1 MVRYRYKYKNYLV
14 FFHRFVVIGVMLFIL
29 LTTMTVSYSQE
40 ENPTGNQIPEAV
52 SKIDGTPVILG
63 DKTLFIIKKNVGSF
77 SPQERSQAVTNRIET
92 IANDPSIRI
101 NGLKV
106 LDEQDT
112 TNIVLGEKLI
122 FTLTDNDAKAAG
134 KSRQELAQE
143 YVQII
148 DDSISKY
155 REERSL
161 NNILKGFLYSFLSTL
176 GLFIFL
182 KIFNHIFPKIITR
195 VQNWRGIRIPAIR
208 IQDIELLPASR
219 VSNIVTRVVKLLRLI
234 LILGVIYVYV
244 SLVLSFFPWTR
255 QLSSRL
261 ISYFLVTIY
270 QGWLAFAAYFPN
282 LFALGLIFFVT
293 YYVLKIIRPIF
304 TELRNGNISFPG
316 FYPDW
321 AEPTYKLVF
330 FLIIALAFVLAFPYL
345 PGFGSPA
352 FQGISVFLGILFSL
366 GSTAVVAN
374 VVAGTILIYTR
385 AFQIGDRIKIGD
397 AIGDIVEK
405 TLLVTRIRTIKNV
418 IITIPNGTV
427 LTSQIINYSALAQD
441 PNYHLILH
449 TTVTLGYDLPWR
461 KVHQVLIDAAL
472 ATKDILAEPVPFVLQ
487 TSLDDF
493 YVSYELNAYTNKPML
508 MAVIYSQLHQNL
520 QDKCNEAGIEILSPH
535 YSAIRDGNQ
544 ITIPENYLSQD
555 YQAPGFRLS
564 PLDNLFKQ
572 FNGNTPESGESSQLN
587 K

>member
-1 MVRYRYKYKNYLV
+1 MVKLSNKYLI
-14 FFHRFVVIGVMLFIL
+14 FFQRFIVIGLILFIL
-29 LTTMTVSYSQE
+29 ITTITVSYSQE
-40 ENPTGNQIPEAV
+40 KNPIVNQTPEAV
-52 SKIDGTPVILG
+52 NKIDGTPVILG

-92 IANDPSIRI
+92 IANDPSIRLDT
-101 NGLKV
+101 LKS

-112 TNIVLGEKLI
+112 INILLGEKLI

-143 YVQII
+143 YIQTIG
-148 DDSISKY
+148 DSIAKY
-155 REERSL
+155 RQERSL

-182 KIFNHIFPKIITR
+182 KIFNQIFPKIITR
-195 VQNWRGIRIPAIR
+195 VQNWSGIRIPAIR
-208 IQDIELLPASR
+208 IQNIELFPASR
-219 VSNIVTRVVKLLRLI
+219 VSNIVTRVVKILRLI
-234 LILGVIYVYV
+234 IILGVLYIYV
-244 SLVLSFFPWTR
+244 SLVLGFFPWTR

-261 ISYFLVTIY
+261 VSYFIEALY
-270 QGWLAFAAYFPN
+270 QGWLAFAAYFPK

-293 YYVLKIIRPIF
+293 YYILKIIKPIF
-304 TELRNGNISFPG
+304 RELGHGTLSVPG
-316 FYPDW
+316 FYSEW

-330 FLIIALAFVLAFPYL
+330 FLIIALACVLAFPYL

-366 GSTAVVAN
+366 GSTALVAN
-374 VVAGTILIYTR
+374 VVAGIILIYTR

-397 AIGDIVEK
+397 AIGDIIEK
-405 TLLVTRIRTIKNV
+405 TLLVTRIRTTKNV

-441 PNYHLILH
+441 PNYYLILH

-472 ATKDILAEPVPFVLQ
+472 TTNEILAEPVPFVLQ

-508 MAVIYSQLHQNL
+508 MASIYSQLHQNI
-520 QDKCNEAGIEILSPH
+520 QDKCNEVGIEILSPH

-572 FNGNTPESGESSQLN
+572 FTGKNTPESGE
-587 K
+587 